1 MEEVIEMSKEEINK
15 NHVIRN
21 VLEGRASQKEA
32 AKTLCLSQ
40 RHIRRLCVRVRD
52 EGARG
57 VVHRLRGCPSNNQ
70 IAPELLEK
78 ALCALHEPLWKGFGP
93 KFSSEK
99 LERYHRIKLSKE
111 TVRQLMLQTEIWAKG
126 RRGWKHRHWRE
137 RRVSVGMLVQLDG
150 SDHDWFEGRGP
161 RCVLLI
167 YIDDAT
173 SRILYGE
180 FVDVE
185 DTLTLMRSTQSYLK
199 LHGRPTAFYVDKD
212 SIYKVNKSGN
222 YESLDLDEP
231 VTQFTRAMNELG
243 IDVITADSPQA
254 KGRVER
260 GFDTHQD
267 RLVKE
272 LRLRGISTQAEAN
285 RYLWDE
291 YIPEHN
297 ARFAVAAASAAD
309 LHRPLLE
316 AHRLEQILS
325 FRTERT
331 LMNDYT
337 LRCDSVF
344 YQVLERQDVRLRP
357 RHKVEVEER
366 LDGSKHLR
374 FNGTY
379 LVFKTIEKPPYQPYL
394 AARPSEK
401 KQHENPSVKGVG
413 SIPAK
418 DHPWRRYV
426 IRPPVERWQ
435 QTSATPAWK

>member
-1 MEEVIEMSKEEINK
+1 MSQREINR

-21 VLEGRASQKEA
+21 VLEGRSIQKDA
-32 AKTLCLSQ
+32 AKTLCLSERQ
-40 RHIRRLCVRVRD
+40 IRRLCARVRN

-57 VVHRLRGCPSNNQ
+57 IVHRLRGQPSNNQ
-70 IAPELLEK
+70 IDPELLEK
-78 ALCALHEPLWKGFGP
+78 ALCALHEPLWEGFGP
-93 KFSSEK
+93 KFASEK
-99 LERYHRIKLSKE
+99 LGRYHCIKLSKE
-111 TVRQLMLQTEIWAKG
+111 TVRQLMLQTEVWVKG
-126 RRGWKHRHWRE
+126 RRGWKHRQWRE
-137 RRVSVGMLVQLDG
+137 RRISVGMLVQLDG

-185 DTLTLMRSTQSYLK
+185 DTFTLMRSTQSYLNR
-199 LHGRPTAFYVDKD
+199 HGRPVALYVDKD

-222 YESLDLDEP
+222 YESLELDEP
-231 VTQFTRAMNELG
+231 VTQFARAMSELG
-243 IDVITADSPQA
+243 IEVITADSPQA

-272 LRLRGISTQAEAN
+272 LRLRGISTKADAN

-297 ARFAVAAASAAD
+297 ARFAVAAADLAD
-309 LHRPLLE
+309 AHRPLL
-316 AHRLEQILS
+316 ATHRLEQILS

-337 LRCDSVF
+337 LRHDNTF
-344 YQVLERQDVRLRP
+344 YQVLERQNIRLRP

-374 FNGTY
+374 FDGTY
-379 LVFKTIEKPPYQPYL
+379 LGFKTIERPPYQPYL
-394 AARPSEK
+394 VARPSEQK
-401 KQHENPSVKGVG
+401 KYEAPSVKGVG
-413 SIPAK
+413 SIAPK
-418 DHPWRRYV
+418 DHPWRRFV
-426 IRPPVERWQ
+426 IRPPGERWQ
-435 QTSATPAWK
+435 PTSATPAWK

>member
-1 MEEVIEMSKEEINK
+1 MEEVLAMSQREINR
-15 NHVIRN
+15 NHVIHN
-21 VLEGRASQKEA
+21 VLEGRATQKEA
-32 AKTLCLSQ
+32 ARTLRLSDRQ
-40 RHIRRLCVRVRD
+40 IRRLCVRVKH

-57 VVHRLRGCPSNNQ
+57 IIHRLRGRPSNNQ
-70 IAPELLEK
+70 IDPEVLEK
-78 ALCALHEPLWKGFGP
+78 ALCALHEPLWAGFGP
-93 KFSSEK
+93 QFASEK
-99 LERYHRIKLSKE
+99 LGRYHGVYLSKE
-111 TVRQLMLQTEIWAKG
+111 TVRQLMMQTEIWEKG
-126 RRGWKHRHWRE
+126 RRGWKHRQWRE
-137 RRVSVGMLVQLDG
+137 RRACVGMLIQLDG

-180 FVDVE
+180 FVEVE
-185 DTLTLMRSTQSYLK
+185 DTLTLMRATQSYLQRY
-199 LHGRPTAFYVDKD
+199 GRPVAFYVDKD
-212 SIYKVNKSGN
+212 SIYKVNRPAK
-222 YESLDLDEP
+222 YESLEIDEP

-272 LRLRGISTQAEAN
+272 LRLRGILAIAAAN

-297 ARFAVAAASAAD
+297 ARFALAPAAPAD
-309 LHRPLLE
+309 VHRPLL
-316 AHRLEQILS
+316 ATHRLEQILS
-325 FRTERT
+325 LRTQRT

-337 LRCDSVF
+337 LRHNNVF
-344 YQVLERQDVRLRP
+344 YQVLEQQSLRLRP

-366 LDGSKHLR
+366 LDGSIHLR
-374 FNGTY
+374 CEGVY
-379 LVFKTIEKPPYQPYL
+379 LAFQTTTRPSCRPYL

-401 KQHENPSVKGVG
+401 EPRYAPTKGVG

-418 DHPWRRYV
+418 DHPWRRFV
-426 IRPPVERWQ
+426 IRPPSEHWQ
-435 QTSATPAWK
+435 PTSSTPAWK